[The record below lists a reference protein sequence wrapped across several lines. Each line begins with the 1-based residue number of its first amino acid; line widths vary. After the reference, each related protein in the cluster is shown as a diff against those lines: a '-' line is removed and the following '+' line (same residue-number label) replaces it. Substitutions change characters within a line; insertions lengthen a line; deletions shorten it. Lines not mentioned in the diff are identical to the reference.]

1 MEIQNPLLLLAKWSP
16 FTTVICNWTA
26 LQPCRIFHYPGF
38 AGKGCSEFDAGEE
51 VISKW
56 TKNKTLYEWQRIVDI
71 GLFIVII

>member
-1 MEIQNPLLLLAKWSP
+1 MEIQNPLLLLAKWNP

-26 LQPCRIFHYPGF
+26 LQPCRFLHHPDF